1 MRGHARQLMVVN
13 DVVVSCRTTLAETAR
28 QLARL
33 DITGLPVTDA
43 EGRVLG
49 IVTEGD
55 VLDAFLLGPRSNDVT
70 VRVLMTAPVTT
81 VDEFT
86 PADHV
91 IKILREHRI
100 HHLPVVRQGV
110 VVGLIT
116 PQSVLQYIV
125 SHEFPSPPDAA

>member
-1 MRGHARQLMVVN
+1 MVVN
-13 DVVVSCRTTLAETAR
+13 DVVVTPETTLAETAR
-28 QLARL
+28 RLARL

-43 EGRVLG
+43 DGHVLG
-49 IVTEGD
+49 IITESD
-55 VLDAFLLGPRSNDVT
+55 VLDAFLGTQPGEAT
-70 VRVLMTAPVTT
+70 IPTLMTAPVTT

-91 IKILREHRI
+91 IRILREQHI
-100 HHLPVVRQGV
+100 HHLPVVRQGI

-125 SHEFPSPPDAA
+125 SRELPPPRDAA

>member
-13 DVVVSCRTTLAETAR
+13 DVVVTPETTLAETAR
-28 QLARL
+28 RLARL

-43 EGRVLG
+43 DGHVLG
-49 IVTEGD
+49 IITESD
-55 VLDAFLLGPRSNDVT
+55 VLDAFLGPQPGEAT
-70 VRVLMTAPVTT
+70 IPTLMTAPVTT

-91 IKILREHRI
+91 IRILREQHI
-100 HHLPVVRQGV
+100 HHLPVVRQGI

-125 SHEFPSPPDAA
+125 SRELPPPRNAA